1 MSLKGEYLRKVRILL
16 QAQCWCWESPAPG
29 LRGTSH
35 YLACRTERT
44 AMTSLSPKELR
55 CIQCHTLARLRS
67 PDQEIT
73 SSSRFSHRACLPA
86 LPTGGGQQSWHTGSR
101 LATYNKGKR
110 HPHRLWRLLQLSN
123 LIFTVAMGTLN
134 VLQIFARKHICTE
147 CTMFKWSRRRI
158 FWL

>member
-16 QAQCWCWESPAPG
+16 QAQRWCWESPAPG

-44 AMTSLSPKELR
+44 AMTSLSPEKSR

-86 LPTGGGQQSWHTGSR
+86 LPMGGGQQSWHTGSR
-101 LATYNKGKR
+101 FATYNKGKR
-110 HPHRLWRLLQLSN
+110 HPHRLLEGLLGLKPRIYSCYGNSEYAANICKMAHLSW
-123 LIFTVAMGTLN
+123 MHN
-134 VLQIFARKHICTE
+134 VLMIPV
-147 CTMFKWSRRRI
+147 
-158 FWL
+158 

>member
-44 AMTSLSPKELR
+44 AMTSLSQEMLR
-55 CIQCHTLARLRS
+55 CIQCHTLARLRR

-73 SSSRFSHRACLPA
+73 SSSQFSHRACLPA
-86 LPTGGGQQSWHTGSR
+86 LPMGGGQQSWHIRSR
-101 LATYNKGKR
+101 LATYNGVKDT
-110 HPHRLWRLLQLSN
+110 HTDFCELSWVSN
-123 LIFTVAMGTLN
+123 LIFIVAMGTANICKMAHLHWMHN
-134 VLQIFARKHICTE
+134 VLVIPV
-147 CTMFKWSRRRI
+147 
-158 FWL
+158 

>member
-44 AMTSLSPKELR
+44 AMTSLSQEMLR
-55 CIQCHTLARLRS
+55 CTQCHTLARLRR

-73 SSSRFSHRACLPA
+73 SSSQFSHRACLPA
-86 LPTGGGQQSWHTGSR
+86 LPMGGGQRSWHIRSR
-101 LATYNKGKR
+101 LATYNRGKR
-110 HPHRLWRLLQLSN
+110 HPHRLLWALLGLKPHIYSCYGNCKYLQN
-123 LIFTVAMGTLN
+123 GTFALN
-134 VLQIFARKHICTE
+134 A
-147 CTMFKWSRRRI
+147 
-158 FWL
+158 